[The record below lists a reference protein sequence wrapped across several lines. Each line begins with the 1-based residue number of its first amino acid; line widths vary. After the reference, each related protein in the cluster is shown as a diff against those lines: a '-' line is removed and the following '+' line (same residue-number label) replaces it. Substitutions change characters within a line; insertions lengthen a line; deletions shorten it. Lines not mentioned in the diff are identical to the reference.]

1 MDYLAFSIS
10 LVLVLLI
17 NLLFIKKDILPSFSG
32 DNHQKLASVKSIPL
46 SGGIFL
52 LSVFCLIFLKTFL
65 MYFIFIISIFLIGLF
80 SDLKILKSAKIRL
93 LLQSA
98 IIFSFVAFFD
108 LQITS
113 TRLEFFDEILRNK
126 FISYLFV
133 SFCILIIVNG
143 SNFLDGLNT
152 LVLGYYLLVSY
163 IIYKTELYNYI
174 NFEPKLFLFWFFF
187 LIFIYILNFFN
198 LLYLGDNG
206 AYFLGFV
213 YSFILILI
221 YNNHPT
227 ITPYFIILLLWYPG
241 FENLFSI
248 IRKKILKKNSPLLP
262 DPKHLHQL
270 VFMIFNKKLIKS
282 KIYANL
288 VVANIINIYNFIIF
302 SISIQNI
309 SDTKFQLVLLLTN
322 IIIYTVLYLF
332 LSKELKKINNQF

>member
-32 DNHQKLASVKSIPL
+32 DNHQKLASIKSIPL

-98 IIFSFVAFFD
+98 IIFSFVTFFD

-113 TRLEFFDEILRNK
+113 TRLEFFDEVLRNK

-187 LIFIYILNFFN
+187 LTFIYMVNFFN

-248 IRKKILKKNSPLLP
+248 IRKKNFEEKLP
-262 DPKHLHQL
+262 
-270 VFMIFNKKLIKS
+270 
-282 KIYANL
+282 
-288 VVANIINIYNFIIF
+288 II
-302 SISIQNI
+302 
-309 SDTKFQLVLLLTN
+309 T
-322 IIIYTVLYLF
+322 
-332 LSKELKKINNQF
+332 

>member
-32 DNHQKLASVKSIPL
+32 DNHQKLASIKSIPL

-98 IIFSFVAFFD
+98 IIFSFVTFFD

-113 TRLEFFDEILRNK
+113 TRLEFFDEVLRNK

-187 LIFIYILNFFN
+187 
-198 LLYLGDNG
+198 
-206 AYFLGFV
+206 
-213 YSFILILI
+213 
-221 YNNHPT
+221 
-227 ITPYFIILLLWYPG
+227 
-241 FENLFSI
+241 
-248 IRKKILKKNSPLLP
+248 
-262 DPKHLHQL
+262 
-270 VFMIFNKKLIKS
+270 
-282 KIYANL
+282 
-288 VVANIINIYNFIIF
+288 
-302 SISIQNI
+302 
-309 SDTKFQLVLLLTN
+309 
-322 IIIYTVLYLF
+322 
-332 LSKELKKINNQF
+332 

>member
-1 MDYLAFSIS
+1 MDYLTFSIS
-10 LVLVLLI
+10 VVLVLLI
-17 NLLFIKKDILPSFSG
+17 NFLFIKKNILPSFSG

-52 LSVFCLIFLKTFL
+52 LSIYCLIFLKTFSL
-65 MYFIFIISIFLIGLF
+65 HLIFIISIFLIGLF

-93 LLQSA
+93 FLQSA
-98 IIFSFVAFFD
+98 IIFVFVIFFD

-113 TRLEFFDEILRNK
+113 TRLEFFDEVLRNR

-163 IIYKTELYNYI
+163 IIYKTELYNFI
-174 NFEPKLFLFWFFF
+174 NLEPKLFLFWFFF
-187 LIFIYILNFFN
+187 LAFVYVVNFLN

-213 YSFILILI
+213 YSFVLILI
-221 YNNHPT
+221 YNNYTT
-227 ITPYFIILLLWYPG
+227 ISPYFIILLLWYPG

-270 VFMIFNKKLIKS
+270 MFMIFNKKLIKN

-288 VVANIINIYNFIIF
+288 VVANTINIYNFIVF

-309 SDTKFQLVLLLTN
+309 SDTKYQLVLLLIN
-322 IIIYTVLYLF
+322 IIIYTFLYFF
-332 LSKELKKINNQF
+332 LSKVLKKINNQF

>member
-1 MDYLAFSIS
+1 MDYLLFSTSI
-10 LVLVLLI
+10 LLVLLI
-17 NLLFIKKDILPSFSG
+17 NLFFIKKNVLPSFSG
-32 DNHQKLASVKSIPL
+32 DDHQKLASVKSIPL

-52 LSVFCLIFLKTFL
+52 LSVFCLIFFKTFL

-80 SDLKILKSAKIRL
+80 SDLKIIKSAKIRL

-98 IIFSFVAFFD
+98 IIFVFVIFFD

-113 TRLEFFDEILRNK
+113 TRLEFFDEVLRNK

-152 LVLGYYLLVSY
+152 LVLGYYLLISY
-163 IIYKTELYNYI
+163 VIYKTLLYNYI
-174 NFEPKLFLFWFFF
+174 NLEPKLFLFWCFF
-187 LIFIYILNFFN
+187 LAFVYVVNFLN

-227 ITPYFIILLLWYPG
+227 VTPYFIILLLWYPG

-270 VFMIFNKKLIKS
+270 MFMIFNKKLFKN

-288 VVANIINIYNFIIF
+288 VVANIINIYNFLIF

-309 SDTKFQLVLLLTN
+309 SDTKFQLVLLLIN
-322 IIIYTVLYLF
+322 ITIYTFLYLF
-332 LSKELKKINNQF
+332 LSKILKKINNQL

>member
-10 LVLVLLI
+10 VVLVLLI
-17 NLLFIKKDILPSFSG
+17 NLLFIKKNILSSFSG

-52 LSVFCLIFLKTFL
+52 LFIFCVIFFKTFSL
-65 MYFIFIISIFLIGLF
+65 HFIFIISIFLIGLF

-93 LLQSA
+93 ILQSG
-98 IIFSFVAFFD
+98 IIFVFVIFFD

-113 TRLEFFDEILRNK
+113 TRLEFFDEVLSNK

-163 IIYKTELYNYI
+163 IIYKTELYNFI
-174 NFEPKLFLFWFFF
+174 NLEPKLFLFWFFF
-187 LIFIYILNFFN
+187 LAFVYVVNFLN

-213 YSFILILI
+213 YSFVLILI
-221 YNNHPT
+221 YNNYT
-227 ITPYFIILLLWYPG
+227 AISPYFIILLLWYPG

-270 VFMIFNKKLIKS
+270 MFMIFNKKLFKN

-288 VVANIINIYNFIIF
+288 VVANIINIYNFLIF

-309 SDTKFQLVLLLTN
+309 SDTKFQLVLLLIN
-322 IIIYTVLYLF
+322 ITIYTFLYLF
-332 LSKELKKINNQF
+332 LSKILKKINNQL